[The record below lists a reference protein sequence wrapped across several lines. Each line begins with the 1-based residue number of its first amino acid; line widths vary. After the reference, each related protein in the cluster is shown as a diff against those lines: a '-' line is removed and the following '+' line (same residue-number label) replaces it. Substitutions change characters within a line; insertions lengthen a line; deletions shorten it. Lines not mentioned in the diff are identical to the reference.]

1 MKGIGRMLKMDY
13 VIEEIIDYV
22 FEKEIIS
29 FEVYIIVGYVL
40 LDMLGCGILVFW
52 YFECMKLFGLIVF
65 EMIVLNG
72 SKVLGILYVFDLVR
86 VVFNIGCM
94 ICWFDYNDMWLVV
107 EWGYLFDN
115 LGGIF
120 VIVDYVLRVGLF
132 EGKDFLMVCDV
143 FEMMI
148 KVYEI

>member
-1 MKGIGRMLKMDY
+1 MKGVGRMLKMDC

-29 FEVYIIVGYVL
+29 VEVYIIVGYVL
-40 LDMLGCGILVFW
+40 LDILGCGILVLW
-52 YFECMKLFGLIVF
+52 YLECIKLFGLIVSG
-65 EMIVLNG
+65 MIVLNG
-72 SKVLGILYVFDLVR
+72 SKVLGMLYVFDFVR

-120 VIVDYVLRVGLF
+120 VVVDYVLRVRLF
-132 EGKDFLMVCDV
+132 EGKELLMVCDV